1 MSGERVLAALGP
13 VIDLFDSLRIS
24 YHIGGSVAASTFGEA
39 RSTLDVDVVAAVELE
54 HAERIATALRG
65 QYYVDAELIRAAVEH
80 RSCFNVIFL
89 PQFFK
94 VDVFVPKCTPYAKA
108 AFARFTLARLVGSG
122 SPREFRFA
130 TPEDIVLHKLDWFRL
145 GGGTSDR
152 QWTDILGILRIRG
165 PQMDTE
171 YMGTWASRIG
181 VADLLD
187 RALTA
192 IAKET

>member
-1 MSGERVLAALGP
+1 MSGERVLAALWP

-39 RSTLDVDVVAAVELE
+39 RSTLDVDVVAAVELA
-54 HAERIATALRG
+54 HAERIAAALRD
-65 QYYVDAELIRAAVEH
+65 QYYVDAELIRSAVEH

-94 VDVFVPKCTPYAKA
+94 VDVFVPKETPYAKA
-108 AFARFTLARLVGSG
+108 AFARFILARLVGSG

-165 PQMDTE
+165 TQMDTG
-171 YMGTWASRIG
+171 YMGTWAGRIG
-181 VADLLD
+181 VADLLH

-192 IAKET
+192 IAEET